1 MKDTTLKLNLTNDFE
16 ISGFS
21 RNTVVQDGKLV
32 SSSYVTLKDP
42 ASSDIARLR
51 GIALEPVTDLSLVSE
66 GRTIYELS
74 NQEAQITSI
83 DEALNDDGTMRVSFY
98 IRY

>member
-1 MKDTTLKLNLTNDFE
+1 MKETTLKLNLTNDFE

-51 GIALEPVTDLSLVSE
+51 GIAPETVTDLSLVSE
-66 GRTIYELS
+66 GKTIYEL
-74 NQEAQITSI
+74 NDQEAQITSI

>member
-1 MKDTTLKLNLTNDFE
+1 MKETTLKLNLTNDFE

-32 SSSYVTLKDP
+32 SSSYVTLKGP

-51 GIALEPVTDLSLVSE
+51 GIAPETLTDLSLVSE
-66 GRTIYELS
+66 GKTIYELS
-74 NQEAQITSI
+74 DLEAQITSI